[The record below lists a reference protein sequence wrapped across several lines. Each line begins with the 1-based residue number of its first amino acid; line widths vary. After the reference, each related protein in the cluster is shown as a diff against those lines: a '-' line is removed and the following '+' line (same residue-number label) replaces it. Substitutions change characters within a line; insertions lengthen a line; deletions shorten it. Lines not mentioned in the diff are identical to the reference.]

1 MNKAIVMKDEIIEY
15 RIKGKMQ
22 LYIGFIYKKALKHA

>member
-15 RIKGKMQ
+15 RIKGKT
-22 LYIGFIYKKALKHA
+22 LLLIGFIYKKALKHA